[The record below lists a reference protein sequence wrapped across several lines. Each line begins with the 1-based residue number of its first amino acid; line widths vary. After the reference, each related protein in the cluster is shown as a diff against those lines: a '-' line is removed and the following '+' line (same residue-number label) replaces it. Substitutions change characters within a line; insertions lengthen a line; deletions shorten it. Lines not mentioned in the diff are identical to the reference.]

1 MTNYLKNKFV
11 LVVGLVAAS
20 YFAGLNKTPSFQERP
35 ARAQQAIVEQHQ
47 DAEAL
52 LTQAVSEY
60 KRGNSKK
67 AEELYWQFKKEAA
80 PLKRI
85 DPHYEELETRLFRY
99 SAAIIDTVDIV
110 TKHINPLYEKIMV
123 GTPERIAEYVTT
135 SNFQGL
141 DNHLEIIGP
150 ESGAYHRLD
159 GDEAVQITKRL
170 EWAIVSSIIEVK
182 GKVANTGKVKGKV
195 RIIDVDYGN
204 FEKVNRQMEEMQQ
217 GEILVAE
224 TTAPEIIQ
232 ACKKA
237 AAIVTNQGG
246 TLSHAAIVS
255 RELNVPCII
264 GADKDVLLSIKTGDE
279 IEVDANKGVVRI
291 LNKKND

>member
-1 MTNYLKNKFV
+1 MRYTKMTNYLKNKFV

-20 YFAGLNKTPSFQERP
+20 YFAGLNKNPSFQELP

-99 SAAIIDTVDIV
+99 SAAIIDTADIV

-123 GTPERIAEYVTT
+123 GTPERIAEYVTA

-159 GDEAVQITKRL
+159 GDKVIQAVLLDYYADSSLRWYEAQEQMREKLKSSPNKNEQI
-170 EWAIVSSIIEVK
+170 EWAI
-182 GKVANTGKVKGKV
+182 
-195 RIIDVDYGN
+195 
-204 FEKVNRQMEEMQQ
+204 
-217 GEILVAE
+217 
-224 TTAPEIIQ
+224 
-232 ACKKA
+232 
-237 AAIVTNQGG
+237 
-246 TLSHAAIVS
+246 
-255 RELNVPCII
+255 
-264 GADKDVLLSIKTGDE
+264 
-279 IEVDANKGVVRI
+279 RI
-291 LNKKND
+291 LDQRMEQIKKR